1 MSNGE
6 LTREDLLVD
15 PGQGPELVDKET
27 LWQEGAADVDFGDQE
42 LVTLTLGVEEKVW
55 YPAEATIPRSDWEQ
69 ALALFPECNMPEDL
83 PLGVV
88 LNLIERAG
96 ARIIV
101 NEKRGDVQG
110 QTPVGPVSQE
120 S

>member
-1 MSNGE
+1 MSENDI
-6 LTREDLLVD
+6 TREDLLMD
-15 PGQGPELVDKET
+15 PGDGPELVDKDT
-27 LWQEGAADVDFGDQE
+27 LWHEGAVDVDFGE
-42 LVTLTLGVEEKVW
+42 ETVTLTLGVEEKVW
-55 YPAEATIPRSDWEQ
+55 YPAEATIPRSDWDQ
-69 ALALFPECNMPEDL
+69 ALALFPECAMPEDL